1 MSSQFSYELDERQI
15 KILMQSGE
23 VDYNETA
30 WQRFESNITKE
41 VAVTSVSAFS
51 PKINFGISRSIIVPI
66 LFVGL
71 IGSLSV
77 LLFSFVDFK
86 KKEEVLTETPL
97 KATPPEVKKPVETPK
112 QSIATKPAPV
122 KTVKDHTPVSTTTMV
137 EASRKEP
144 VTTVIETQKPEIQSP
159 VTETMNTAKVNP
171 VVKPGPQVQAKL
183 DQSAVK
189 ERVAPQKKKKRRKMT
204 SEELPSITTPVNLG
218 SSSNEPELELK

>member
-86 KKEEVLTETPL
+86 KKEEVVTETPL
-97 KATPPEVKKPVETPK
+97 KATPPEVKKTVETPK
-112 QSIATKPAPV
+112 QTIATKPAPA
-122 KTVKDHTPVSTTTMV
+122 KTAKEPSPVSTSTM
-137 EASRKEP
+137 
-144 VTTVIETQKPEIQSP
+144 IETSSKVPVNIETKKPEIQLP
-159 VTETMNTAKVNP
+159 VTETMNTAKVTP
-171 VVKPGPQVQAKL
+171 AIKPGPQVQPKL
-183 DQSAVK
+183 DPSAVK
-189 ERVAPQKKKKRRKMT
+189 ETVSPQKKKKRRKMT

-218 SSSNEPELELK
+218 SSSNEPELDLK